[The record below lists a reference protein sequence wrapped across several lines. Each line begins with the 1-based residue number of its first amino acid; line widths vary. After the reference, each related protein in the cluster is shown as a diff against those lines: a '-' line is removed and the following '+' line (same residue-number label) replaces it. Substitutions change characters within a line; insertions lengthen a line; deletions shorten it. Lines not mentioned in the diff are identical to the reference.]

1 MIVFYFYLVFGSLLF
16 LLSTTLLITVVVQF
30 RLREKYSVFS
40 VKFVVDVIIATF
52 LIVIGALDRSNEGQ
66 CGAVL
71 VISTCI
77 PLLQVLLLLCE
88 VIDWSLAAFSP
99 VYFHSSSLLSRILPF
114 IVGGTLCAIIVAALI
129 VIDETTETSSCVSS
143 PTDTAVISAYD
154 ISVVFASVC
163 LVALGVL
170 LARKLNSSLYKPV
183 LFHFVSTLLLLEI
196 PLVVVISLKYAG
208 QSTAAIRA
216 ADATNLLVALHCGLH
231 SAYFIYNHEDYR
243 ARIRATFLRFRIL
256 SSI

>member
-1 MIVFYFYLVFGSLLF
+1 MKEMFPDRCELPKRQVTEMGQTSETGCPGCAMPKALM
-16 LLSTTLLITVVVQF
+16 
-30 RLREKYSVFS
+30 
-40 VKFVVDVIIATF
+40 KFVVDVIIGTF
-52 LIVIGALDRSNEGQ
+52 LIVIGSLDRLNEEQ

-77 PLLQVLLLLCE
+77 PLLQDFR
-88 VIDWSLAAFSP
+88 IAATMAD
-99 VYFHSSSLLSRILPF
+99 V
-114 IVGGTLCAIIVAALI
+114 
-129 VIDETTETSSCVSS
+129 TTETTSCVSS

-154 ISVVFASVC
+154 ISVIFATIC

-196 PLVVVISLKYAG
+196 PLVIVISLKYAS

-216 ADATNLLVALHCGLH
+216 ADATNLLVAIHCSLH

-243 ARIRATFLRFRIL
+243 VSFSQTESFTNFTREVWLKL
-256 SSI
+256 